1 MTKSLAFIALVS
13 AMSTPFWLLGAV
25 TGFDAESEER
35 TSGQRL
41 LGVMWAV
48 WHVIPLVQAHRPAR
62 WTQGRL
68 ASSQLA
74 LGAAD
79 LVFGVLFVVAFS
91 RTSSIQ
97 APRPWRPRAE
107 QPA

>member
-48 WHVIPLVQAHRPAR
+48 WHVIPLVQAR

-74 LGAAD
+74 LGAAA
-79 LVFGVLFVVAFS
+79 LVFGVLFVVAFFM
-91 RTSSIQ
+91 TSSIQ
-97 APRPWRPRAE
+97 EPRPWRPRAE
-107 QPA
+107 QRA